1 MSENVYNNYINTDFL
16 NSIKK
21 DEAIKFRNIH
31 EVAAHSLCL
40 QSMFVINQEL
50 LTSFVIFLTIL
61 FIDIKIGLILFV
73 VSIFLIICFHFLT
86 KKKLNFLGE
95 KKRELESQSLK
106 NTLDALHS
114 LKEIKIFQT
123 ENFFLSEF
131 KKIKSTTLNNQF
143 QIELYSFYPRLIIE
157 ILVLSAFM
165 IYFVYIFTQIDVMGL
180 NTILPQIVFLVMAAF
195 RILPGINR
203 IILNAQTLRKNL
215 ATIKNIHN
223 EKLISQSEVNQNYKE
238 DFTFNKSMNFENVSF
253 RYNENYILKNIN
265 FKIQKGDIV
274 GLFGSSGSGK
284 TTFINLCLG
293 LIKPSE
299 GKIIID
305 ERYDLFE
312 NSKKYFDIL
321 GFVPQKTFMQN
332 TSVSKNIAFALDE
345 EKIDENK
352 INELI
357 EFCNLKNFLKDKKQ
371 ADNLIVGDNA
381 IKISGGQ
388 AQRIGIARS
397 IYKDPKILIF
407 DEATNNLDEENEKNI
422 ISKLVQKLKKKNNT
436 FILASHN
443 LDLLKNNCDYIL
455 KFEGGN
461 IKTQF
466 QK

>member
-1 MSENVYNNYINTDFL
+1 M
-16 NSIKK
+16 
-21 DEAIKFRNIH
+21 
-31 EVAAHSLCL
+31 
-40 QSMFVINQEL
+40 
-50 LTSFVIFLTIL
+50 
-61 FIDIKIGLILFV
+61 
-73 VSIFLIICFHFLT
+73 
-86 KKKLNFLGE
+86 GE

-321 GFVPQKTFMQN
+321 GFVPQKL
-332 TSVSKNIAFALDE
+332 S
-345 EKIDENK
+345 
-352 INELI
+352 
-357 EFCNLKNFLKDKKQ
+357 C
-371 ADNLIVGDNA
+371 
-381 IKISGGQ
+381 
-388 AQRIGIARS
+388 
-397 IYKDPKILIF
+397 
-407 DEATNNLDEENEKNI
+407 
-422 ISKLVQKLKKKNNT
+422 
-436 FILASHN
+436 
-443 LDLLKNNCDYIL
+443 
-455 KFEGGN
+455 
-461 IKTQF
+461 KTQVS
-466 QK
+466 QKI

>member
-1 MSENVYNNYINTDFL
+1 
-16 NSIKK
+16 
-21 DEAIKFRNIH
+21 
-31 EVAAHSLCL
+31 
-40 QSMFVINQEL
+40 
-50 LTSFVIFLTIL
+50 
-61 FIDIKIGLILFV
+61 
-73 VSIFLIICFHFLT
+73 
-86 KKKLNFLGE
+86 
-95 KKRELESQSLK
+95 
-106 NTLDALHS
+106 
-114 LKEIKIFQT
+114 
-123 ENFFLSEF
+123 
-131 KKIKSTTLNNQF
+131 
-143 QIELYSFYPRLIIE
+143 
-157 ILVLSAFM
+157 
-165 IYFVYIFTQIDVMGL
+165 MGL

-422 ISKLVQKLKKKNNT
+422 ISKLVQKLKKR
-436 FILASHN
+436 IIHLYLHP
-443 LDLLKNNCDYIL
+443 I
-455 KFEGGN
+455 
-461 IKTQF
+461 I
-466 QK
+466 

>member
-1 MSENVYNNYINTDFL
+1 
-16 NSIKK
+16 
-21 DEAIKFRNIH
+21 
-31 EVAAHSLCL
+31 
-40 QSMFVINQEL
+40 
-50 LTSFVIFLTIL
+50 
-61 FIDIKIGLILFV
+61 
-73 VSIFLIICFHFLT
+73 
-86 KKKLNFLGE
+86 
-95 KKRELESQSLK
+95 
-106 NTLDALHS
+106 
-114 LKEIKIFQT
+114 
-123 ENFFLSEF
+123 
-131 KKIKSTTLNNQF
+131 
-143 QIELYSFYPRLIIE
+143 
-157 ILVLSAFM
+157 
-165 IYFVYIFTQIDVMGL
+165 
-180 NTILPQIVFLVMAAF
+180 
-195 RILPGINR
+195 
-203 IILNAQTLRKNL
+203 
-215 ATIKNIHN
+215 
-223 EKLISQSEVNQNYKE
+223 
-238 DFTFNKSMNFENVSF
+238 
-253 RYNENYILKNIN
+253 
-265 FKIQKGDIV
+265 
-274 GLFGSSGSGK
+274 
-284 TTFINLCLG
+284 
-293 LIKPSE
+293 
-299 GKIIID
+299 
-305 ERYDLFE
+305 
-312 NSKKYFDIL
+312 
-321 GFVPQKTFMQN
+321 MQN